1 MTVPPITV
9 DASGLRVHQQ
19 EPMTAPEARQLALRL
34 LEAATTPERVLRRP
48 AAVDEALRDRE
59 GGV

>member
-19 EPMTAPEARQLALRL
+19 EPMTRSEARQLALRL

-48 AAVDEALRDRE
+48 AAVDDQLRERD
-59 GGV
+59 G

>member
-9 DASGLRVHQQ
+9 DASGFRVHQH
-19 EPMTAPEARQLALRL
+19 EPMTAVEARQLAVRL
-34 LEAATTPERVLRRP
+34 LEAATAPERVIRRRVT
-48 AAVDEALRDRE
+48 VDEAFRDRE

>member
-9 DASGLRVHQQ
+9 DASGFRVHQQ
-19 EPMTAPEARQLALRL
+19 EPMTAVEARQLAVRL
-34 LEAATTPERVLRRP
+34 LEAATTPERRIRRRVT
-48 AAVDEALRDRE
+48 VDEAFRDRE

>member
-9 DASGLRVHQQ
+9 DASGITIHPDG
-19 EPMTAPEARQLALRL
+19 PMSAEEARHAALRL
-34 LEAATTPERVLRRP
+34 LEAATAPERVIRRR
-48 AAVDEALRDRE
+48 ATVDEAFRDRE